1 MNDLS
6 GVTIDRY
13 KIINEIGRGGMAV
26 VYRAVDTMLDRSVAI
41 KILLPET
48 NNREKALK
56 RFNREAKTLANL
68 SHSNIVKVLDYG
80 EYEGSPYLVM
90 EYIPGGTL
98 SAKLGTPMPY
108 AEAAAILAPVARAL
122 HYAHQQKVVH
132 RDVKPSNIL
141 ISDSGQPML
150 SDFGILKLIEVD
162 ETQGITG
169 TGKGVGT
176 PAYMSPEQIR
186 GKEVDGRTDIY
197 SLGIVF
203 FELVTG
209 RKPYSA
215 TTPIEVSLQHLHN
228 PIPKAKQFIRDLP
241 SDAEQVFV
249 RSMAKN
255 PEDRYPSMSSFAQA
269 LEKLSGVTTATPHTG
284 WDLNKIA
291 EADQGPQKKPIKL
304 DRVMLIAAP
313 VVIVLALGLF
323 LLLPRGQSPATA
335 TEAPAADQAT
345 LTPNSNPVALAASK
359 TPTPVPAT
367 PIVGYTLVITTPT
380 PVPGTII
387 RTSNLQRIVQISRL
401 DKISVVKLDWMPNGE
416 SIVNAGSGSISLLD
430 PAGLAVKEKI
440 NMPGEVPLGMALSQ
454 QSDKLFILV
463 GGTVKVYDLKT
474 SKLSASYPT
483 SGGAN
488 SIAVSPDG
496 KLIALGISDNKVQIL
511 SATDG
516 HVVSNF
522 RSYYGGWSVA
532 FSPDASVVAGGT
544 SQGVLMWEVTTGT
557 WLGLEGG
564 QTSSIKSLTFSNN
577 GKMLAGGGKGIIYV
591 WNVEDGSLRYQS
603 TGDLGDVYSLDFS
616 PDDLMLVSG
625 SETGGVQLWN
635 TATGAL
641 LRSLSGHTSAV
652 FGVSFSPGG
661 QNIVSGANE
670 GSIRIW
676 GIP

>member
-1 MNDLS
+1 M
-6 GVTIDRY
+6 
-13 KIINEIGRGGMAV
+13 
-26 VYRAVDTMLDRSVAI
+26 
-41 KILLPET
+41 
-48 NNREKALK
+48 
-56 RFNREAKTLANL
+56 
-68 SHSNIVKVLDYG
+68 
-80 EYEGSPYLVM
+80 
-90 EYIPGGTL
+90 
-98 SAKLGTPMPY
+98 
-108 AEAAAILAPVARAL
+108 
-122 HYAHQQKVVH
+122 
-132 RDVKPSNIL
+132 
-141 ISDSGQPML
+141 
-150 SDFGILKLIEVD
+150 
-162 ETQGITG
+162 
-169 TGKGVGT
+169 
-176 PAYMSPEQIR
+176 
-186 GKEVDGRTDIY
+186 
-197 SLGIVF
+197 
-203 FELVTG
+203 
-209 RKPYSA
+209 
-215 TTPIEVSLQHLHN
+215 
-228 PIPKAKQFIRDLP
+228 
-241 SDAEQVFV
+241 
-249 RSMAKN
+249 
-255 PEDRYPSMSSFAQA
+255 
-269 LEKLSGVTTATPHTG
+269 
-284 WDLNKIA
+284 
-291 EADQGPQKKPIKL
+291 
-304 DRVMLIAAP
+304 
-313 VVIVLALGLF
+313 
-323 LLLPRGQSPATA
+323 
-335 TEAPAADQAT
+335 
-345 LTPNSNPVALAASK
+345 TPNSNPVVLAASK
-359 TPTPVPAT
+359 TPTPVPDT
-367 PIVGYTLVITTPT
+367 PIVGYTLEITTPT

-387 RTSNLQRIVQISRL
+387 RTSNIQRIVQVSRL
-401 DKISVVKLDWMPNGE
+401 DKISVAKLDWMPNGE

-488 SIAVSPDG
+488 SIAVSSDG